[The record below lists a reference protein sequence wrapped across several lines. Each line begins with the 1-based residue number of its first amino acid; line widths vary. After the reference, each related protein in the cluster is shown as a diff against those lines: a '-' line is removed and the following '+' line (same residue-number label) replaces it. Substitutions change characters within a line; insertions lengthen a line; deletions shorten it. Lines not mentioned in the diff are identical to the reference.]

1 MGKQVPQERE
11 ANMAIKCLWTWFH
24 CASKKSCMFTN
35 NFLKV
40 HFKLKLL
47 FSPLRK
53 NTYVFLHQF
62 FES

>member
-1 MGKQVPQERE
+1 
-11 ANMAIKCLWTWFH
+11 MAIVYGHGFIVPHKRH
-24 CASKKSCMFTN
+24 VMFTN

-47 FSPLRK
+47 FFPLRK
-53 NTYVFLHQF
+53 NTCVFLHQF